1 VRFFTYVGRL
11 PRWLLIGVGVI
22 AGAGSIVFAW
32 GPLSRQVS
40 RTVDVV
46 VTANPPLLILAIV
59 AGAASV
65 LATGV
70 VWVKA
75 ARELGSCVGLVSGS
89 ARYALACLAPPKLGN
104 PVRIALLGR
113 TLPGPRRM
121 WAMTGVCGGASLMRM
136 LPLSLV
142 ILIAAA
148 TGAVPLWPGLVIA
161 GGVLALLAAI
171 PLACRYTRGARL
183 QRLLDGFSLLA
194 RSAPTAAAAFA
205 LLSVGTLMKLVSA
218 AATAAALGI
227 AHPVSAALVL
237 VPALAFGRM
246 LPFLGVAAGT
256 GAVAAAAHGVSAGSA
271 LSFTVAA
278 ASVEGA
284 AGIACGIAGAS
295 QVVRL
300 AHLQEWRRSLATLRS
315 LHPRASG

>member
-1 VRFFTYVGRL
+1 
-11 PRWLLIGVGVI
+11 
-22 AGAGSIVFAW
+22 
-32 GPLSRQVS
+32 
-40 RTVDVV
+40 
-46 VTANPPLLILAIV
+46 
-59 AGAASV
+59 
-65 LATGV
+65 
-70 VWVKA
+70 
-75 ARELGSCVGLVSGS
+75 
-89 ARYALACLAPPKLGN
+89 
-104 PVRIALLGR
+104 
-113 TLPGPRRM
+113 
-121 WAMTGVCGGASLMRM
+121 MRM

-161 GGVLALLAAI
+161 GGVLALLAGI
-171 PLACRYTRGARL
+171 PLACRYTHGARL

-271 LSFTVAA
+271 LSFAVAT

-284 AGIACGIAGAS
+284 AGIACGIAGVS